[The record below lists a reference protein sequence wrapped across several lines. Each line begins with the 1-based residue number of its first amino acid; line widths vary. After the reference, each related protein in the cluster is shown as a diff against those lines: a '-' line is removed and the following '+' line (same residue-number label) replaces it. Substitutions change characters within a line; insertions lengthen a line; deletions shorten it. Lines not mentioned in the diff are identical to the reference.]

1 MSLSL
6 VVSFIP
12 ILVII
17 AIILAFRMKD
27 SPSAGQE
34 GMSAARHIWLYLLT
48 FISLGIFSAG
58 IGQLLTLL
66 FDITI
71 RNSYI
76 TSTGGTQFDLE
87 LLALGLAMTLI
98 GGPLWFLFRNSARKR
113 IRQNPLEANSL
124 MRKLFLSF
132 VMLVTA
138 LTFLPT
144 IASFFQWL
152 LSGPTAGSFSS
163 SNLAT
168 AIVTGVIWFYHF
180 SISKRE
186 GFNEP
191 GAKTL
196 QRWYVYILSAFGLI
210 WLVSGLIML
219 VNTLTLS
226 LPIWGSSFIS
236 VSFCND
242 ATVSAITHIL
252 FGGVVWYFHWFKMA
266 KDDVDSALR
275 QVYFYLFTIA
285 GGAILTLV
293 STTIVLHNVLSFLFG
308 SASDTSITHF
318 QFLGWAIPA
327 IITGAGVWLYHRALS
342 HEEAAKVEERGES
355 ARRVYIYLMNFL
367 GLGTTIVGLVILFGI
382 ALEFI
387 IFALSTTITPTSGW
401 WREQLAVCLAL
412 LLVGTPMFVYFWNS
426 ALKRAQTKALEEF
439 RSLARRIFLY
449 TTIGIAIVALAAG
462 LVNIVY
468 QIISG
473 VLDASSLVS
482 ILRDSRWSLQAILVA
497 GPVLWYFWQVLK
509 DDQRQGSEAV
519 MTTKNVTLVVL
530 DPDKIFSSMLTK
542 ALGYKINLLQVEG
555 DKEAVPITP
564 TEEEIITL
572 AEQIKAEGSENIMV
586 VEVDGKF
593 HLLPYQ
599 LES

>member
-1 MSLSL
+1 MNLSL
-6 VVSFIP
+6 IVSLIP
-12 ILVII
+12 TLVII

-27 SPSAGQE
+27 SPGAGQE
-34 GMSAARHIWLYLLT
+34 GMSAARQVWLYLLT

-66 FDITI
+66 FDVTI
-71 RNSYI
+71 ISSYI
-76 TSTGGTQFDLE
+76 TSTGGTPFDLE
-87 LLALGLAMTLI
+87 LLAMGLAMTLI
-98 GGPLWFLFRNSARKR
+98 GGPLWFLFWNSARKR

-144 IASFFQWL
+144 VSSFFQWL
-152 LSGPTAGSFSS
+152 LSGPIAGSFSS

-168 AIVTGVIWFYHF
+168 VIVTGVIWFYHF
-180 SISKRE
+180 SVSSRE
-186 GFNEP
+186 GFKEP

-196 QRWYVYILSAFGLI
+196 QRLYVYTLSAFGLI
-210 WLVSGLIML
+210 WLVSGFIVL
-219 VNTLTLS
+219 VNTLVLN

-236 VSFCND
+236 ISFWND
-242 ATVSAITHIL
+242 ATVSAITLIL
-252 FGGVVWYFHWFKMA
+252 FGGIAWYFHWFQLA
-266 KDDVDSALR
+266 KGDFDSALR

-293 STTIVLHNVLSFLFG
+293 STTIVLHNVLSFIFG
-308 SASDTSITHF
+308 SAADATITHF
-318 QFLGWAIPA
+318 QFLGWSIPA

-342 HEEAAKVEERGES
+342 HEEAAKVEERSES

-367 GLGTTIVGLVILFGI
+367 GLGTTIAGLVMLFGI
-382 ALEFI
+382 VLEFI
-387 IFALSTTITPTSGW
+387 IFTLSTTIIPTSGW

-412 LLVGTPMFVYFWNS
+412 LLVGAPMFVYFWNS
-426 ALKRAQTKALEEF
+426 AFKRAQTKALEEF

-449 TTIGIAIVALAAG
+449 TTIGISIVALAAG

-473 VLDASSLVS
+473 VLDASSSVS
-482 ILRDSRWSLQAILVA
+482 ILQDSRWSLQAILVA

-509 DDQRQGSEAV
+509 GDQRQGSEAAIAI
-519 MTTKNVTLVVL
+519 KNVILVAL
-530 DPDKIFSSMLTK
+530 DPDKALSSMLSK
-542 ALGYKINLLQVEG
+542 ALGYKIKLLQVEG
-555 DKEAVPITP
+555 DKDAVPVTL
-564 TEEEIITL
+564 TEEEITTL
-572 AEQIKAEGSENIMV
+572 ATQIKAEESDNIMV

-599 LES
+599 LDS